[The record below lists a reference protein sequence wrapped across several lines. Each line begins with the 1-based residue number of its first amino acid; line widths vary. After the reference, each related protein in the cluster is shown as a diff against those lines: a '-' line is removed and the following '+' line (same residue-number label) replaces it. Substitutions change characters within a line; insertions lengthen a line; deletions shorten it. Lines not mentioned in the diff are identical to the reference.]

1 MALAFDF
8 GTCNSVVAR
17 WNEALNDIET
27 PDLPNLGIFYP
38 QPGSEPA
45 RVIPSVIHFAVES
58 ALLIGSQVDAA
69 GVVNHP
75 GTFRWLKMDM
85 LRNGGANRG
94 RRVNGRVIYPRH
106 AADEL
111 VDRILMFV
119 RGYFGDIDEE
129 IVLTVPVEA
138 FDHYIDWLREA
149 AIKRFPGG
157 ITFIDEATACM
168 LGYIDMVL
176 DRTPYCIVDFGGGTL
191 DVSVVRT
198 DLLRAGHAK
207 CRILGRAGEEI
218 GGIMIDNWLLE
229 DIQEEEGLTD
239 DDIASIGPSLL
250 EAIEG
255 AKIAISN
262 GSEKASFTR
271 YNDVTGR
278 LINVTITSATLKE
291 ALEKKRDPGRN
302 NLYQHI
308 IRTLDRALDQARD
321 RAGIRKEELKGIF
334 LVGGSSLLPGIEEK
348 IREFFPL
355 SEVHAGNPFEAIAR
369 GACRFEGGIF
379 DQTLTHDYCLRS
391 WNRELRDFELI
402 PVVPRGTPYPTG
414 KPVCSKYIKA
424 ASDHQDTLGLVIY
437 ERSSMSRPL
446 ISYVNGADGLRPVRE
461 GEREESR
468 QKPLNPE
475 DSEFIH
481 AVPPCRSGERRF
493 IAGFGV
499 DSNRRLTLWL
509 RDTEDNNR
517 SYILLRDGSRLP
529 LPVSD
534 LPVVKL

>member
-45 RVIPSVIHFAVES
+45 RVIPSVIHFNVES
-58 ALLIGSQVDAA
+58 ALLVGSQVDAA
-69 GVVNHP
+69 GVANHP

-176 DRTPYCIVDFGGGTL
+176 DREPYCIVDFGGGTL

-198 DLLRAGHAK
+198 DLLRAGQAK

-229 DIQEEEGLTD
+229 HIQEEEGLED

-250 EAIEG
+250 EAIEQ

-262 GSEKASFTR
+262 GSEEASFTR

-278 LINVTITSATLKE
+278 LIEVTLTSATLKE
-291 ALEKKRDPGRN
+291 ALEKKREPGRN

-355 SEVHAGNPFEAIAR
+355 SDVHAGNPFEAIAR
-369 GACRFEGGIF
+369 GACRYSGGIF

-391 WNRELRDFELI
+391 WNRELRDFELV

-424 ASDHQDTLGLVIY
+424 ASDNQETLGLVIY

-446 ISYVNGADGLRPVRE
+446 IAYVNGADGLRPVRE
-461 GEREESR
+461 GEREECR

-481 AVPPCRSGERRF
+481 AVPPCHSGERRF

-509 RDTEDNNR
+509 RDTEENNR
-517 SYILLRDGSRLP
+517 SYIRLRDGSRLP
-529 LPVSD
+529 LPVTD

>member
-27 PDLPNLGIFYP
+27 PDLPNLGIYYP

-58 ALLIGSQVDAA
+58 ALLVGSQVDAA
-69 GVVNHP
+69 GVANHP

-198 DLLRAGHAK
+198 DLLGAGHAK

-229 DIQEEEGLTD
+229 HIQEEKGLTD

-262 GSEKASFTR
+262 GIEQASFTR

-278 LINVTITSATLKE
+278 LIEVTLTAATLKE
-291 ALEKKRDPGRN
+291 ALEKKREPGRN

-321 RAGIRKEELKGIF
+321 RAGIRKEDLKGIF

-348 IREFFPL
+348 IREFFPQ
-355 SEVHAGNPFEAIAR
+355 SDVHAGNPFEAIAR
-369 GACRFEGGIF
+369 GACRYSGGIF

-391 WNRELRDFELI
+391 WNRELRDFELV

-424 ASDHQDTLGLVIY
+424 ASDNQDTLGLVIY

-446 ISYVNGADGLRPVRE
+446 IAYVNGADGLRPVRE
-461 GEREESR
+461 GEREVCR
-468 QKPLNPE
+468 DRALNPE

-509 RDTEDNNR
+509 RDTEENNS
-517 SYILLRDGSRLP
+517 SYIRLRDGSCLP
-529 LPVSD
+529 LPVTD

>member
-1 MALAFDF
+1 
-8 GTCNSVVAR
+8 
-17 WNEALNDIET
+17 
-27 PDLPNLGIFYP
+27 
-38 QPGSEPA
+38 
-45 RVIPSVIHFAVES
+45 
-58 ALLIGSQVDAA
+58 
-69 GVVNHP
+69 
-75 GTFRWLKMDM
+75 
-85 LRNGGANRG
+85 
-94 RRVNGRVIYPRH
+94 
-106 AADEL
+106 
-111 VDRILMFV
+111 MFV

-176 DRTPYCIVDFGGGTL
+176 DREPYCIVDFGGGTL

-229 DIQEEEGLTD
+229 HIQEEQGLED

-262 GSEKASFTR
+262 GSEQASFTR

-278 LINVTITSATLKE
+278 LIDVTLTSATLKE
-291 ALEKKRDPGRN
+291 ALEKKREPDRN

-348 IREFFPL
+348 IREFFPRCD
-355 SEVHAGNPFEAIAR
+355 VHAGNPFEAIAR
-369 GACRFEGGIF
+369 GACRYSGGIF

-391 WNRELRDFELI
+391 WNRELRDFELV

-424 ASDHQDTLGLVIY
+424 ASDNQETLGLVIY
-437 ERSSMSRPL
+437 ERSSMRRPL
-446 ISYVNGADGLRPVRE
+446 ITYVNGADGLRPVRE
-461 GEREESR
+461 GEREECR
-468 QKPLNPE
+468 HKPLNPE

-481 AVPPCRSGERRF
+481 AVPPCHSGERRF

-509 RDTEDNNR
+509 RDTEENNS

-529 LPVSD
+529 LPVND

>member
-1 MALAFDF
+1 MAIAFDF

-27 PDLPNLGIFYP
+27 PELPNLGILYP
-38 QPGSEPA
+38 QPGEDDA
-45 RVIPSVIHFAVES
+45 RVIPSMIHFSEAEAPLV
-58 ALLIGSQVDAA
+58 GSQVA
-69 GVVNHP
+69 GAGLLNHP

-85 LRNGGANRG
+85 LRTGGANRG
-94 RRVNGRVIYPRH
+94 RRVNGRVIYPRL
-106 AADEL
+106 AADDL

-119 RGYFGDIDEE
+119 RGVFGDIDDEL
-129 IVLTVPVEA
+129 VLTVPVEA

-157 ITFIDEATACM
+157 ISIIDEATACM
-168 LGYIDMVL
+168 LGYGDEVL
-176 DRTPYCIVDFGGGTL
+176 DNEPYGIVDFGGGTL
-191 DVSVVRT
+191 DVSIVRT
-198 DLLRAGHAK
+198 DLRNVSHAR

-229 DIQEEEGLTD
+229 YIQKEQTLGDE
-239 DDIASIGPSLL
+239 DIAAIGPSLL
-250 EAIEG
+250 EAVEE

-262 GSEKASFTR
+262 GSPEASVTR
-271 YNDVTGR
+271 FNDVTGR
-278 LINVTITSATLKE
+278 LIDVTLTADTLQ
-291 ALEKKRDPGRN
+291 AVLEKKREPGMN
-302 NLYQHI
+302 SLYQHI

-334 LVGGSSLLPGIEEK
+334 LVGGSSLLPGIEQK
-348 IREFFPL
+348 IREYFPGT
-355 SEVHAGNPFEAIAR
+355 EVYAGRPFDAIAR
-369 GACRFEGGIF
+369 GACLFSGGVI

-391 WNRELRDFELI
+391 WNRELRDFELV

-424 ASDHQDTLGLVIY
+424 ASDVQEVLGLVIY
-437 ERSSMSRPL
+437 ERTLMSRPL

-461 GEREESR
+461 GERLESR
-468 QKPLNPE
+468 HKALNPE

-481 AVPPCRSGERRF
+481 ADPPCRSGDRRF

-499 DSNRRLTLWL
+499 DKNRRLTLWL
-509 RDTEDNNR
+509 RDTEPGNR
-517 SYILLRDGSRLP
+517 SSIRLRDGSRLP
-529 LPVSD
+529 LPVAD

>member
-17 WNEALNDIET
+17 WNEALHAVET
-27 PDLPNLGIFYP
+27 PELPNLGIRFP

-45 RVIPSVIHFAVES
+45 RVIPSVIHFAEDNG
-58 ALLIGSQVDAA
+58 LLAGSQVGAS
-69 GVVNHP
+69 GLVNHP

-85 LRNGGANRG
+85 LRTGGANRG

-168 LGYIDMVL
+168 LGYSDEVL
-176 DRTPYCIVDFGGGTL
+176 DGEAYCIVDFGGGTL
-191 DVSVVRT
+191 DVSIVRT
-198 DLLRAGHAK
+198 DLLHAGHTK
-207 CRILGRAGEEI
+207 CRLLGRAGEEI
-218 GGIMIDNWLLE
+218 GGIMVDNWLLE
-229 DIQEEEGLTD
+229 HIQEREGLTD

-255 AKIAISN
+255 AKIAISS
-262 GSEKASFTR
+262 GSEASSFTR

-278 LINVTITSATLKE
+278 LIEVTLTAGNLKE
-291 ALEKKRDPGRN
+291 VLEKKREPGRN
-302 NLYQHI
+302 NLYQYI

-321 RAGIRKEELKGIF
+321 RAGIRKEDLRGIF

-348 IREFFPL
+348 IREFFPR
-355 SEVHAGNPFEAIAR
+355 SDVHAGNPFEAIAR
-369 GACRFEGGIF
+369 GACRFSGGMF

-391 WNRELRDFELI
+391 WNRELRDFELV
-402 PVVPRGTPYPTG
+402 PVVARGTPYPTG

-424 ASDHQDTLGLVIY
+424 ASDNQETLGLVIY
-437 ERSSMSRPL
+437 ERSSMIRPL
-446 ISYVNGADGLRPVRE
+446 ITYVNGADGLRPVRE
-461 GEREESR
+461 GERQESR
-468 QKPLNPE
+468 HKPLNPE

-499 DSNRRLTLWL
+499 DANRRLTLWL
-509 RDTEDNNR
+509 RDTEENNR
-517 SYILLRDGSRLP
+517 SSILLRDGSRLP

>member
-27 PDLPNLGIFYP
+27 PDLPNLGILYP

-45 RVIPSVIHFAVES
+45 RVIPSVIHFDVES
-58 ALLIGSQVDAA
+58 ALLVGSQVDAA

-168 LGYIDMVL
+168 LGYIDKVL
-176 DRTPYCIVDFGGGTL
+176 DREPYCIVDFGGGTL

-198 DLLRAGHAK
+198 DLLGAGHAK

-229 DIQEEEGLTD
+229 HIQEEEGLTD

-262 GSEKASFTR
+262 GSEQASFSR

-278 LINVTITSATLKE
+278 LIEVTLTSRTLKE
-291 ALEKKRDPGRN
+291 ALEKKREPDRN

-355 SEVHAGNPFEAIAR
+355 SDVHAGNPFEAIAR
-369 GACRFEGGIF
+369 GACRYSGGIF

-391 WNRELRDFELI
+391 WSRELRDFELV

-424 ASDHQDTLGLVIY
+424 ASDNQETLGLVIY

-446 ISYVNGADGLRPVRE
+446 ITYVNGADGLRPVRE
-461 GEREESR
+461 GERQECR

-481 AVPPCRSGERRF
+481 AVPPCHSGERRF

-509 RDTEDNNR
+509 RDTEENN
-517 SYILLRDGSRLP
+517 SSWILLRDGSRLP
-529 LPVSD
+529 LPVND

>member
-17 WNEALNDIET
+17 WNEALKDIET

-38 QPGSEPA
+38 QPGLEPA

-58 ALLIGSQVDAA
+58 ALLVGSQVDAA
-69 GVVNHP
+69 GVANHP

-168 LGYIDMVL
+168 LGYIDKVL
-176 DRTPYCIVDFGGGTL
+176 DREAYCIVDFGGGTL

-198 DLLRAGHAK
+198 DLLGAGHAK

-229 DIQEEEGLTD
+229 HIQEEEGLAD

-250 EAIEG
+250 EAIEQ

-262 GSEKASFTR
+262 GSEQASFTR
-271 YNDVTGR
+271 YNEVTGR
-278 LINVTITSATLKE
+278 LIEVTLTSATLKE
-291 ALEKKRDPGRN
+291 ALEKKREPDRN

-355 SEVHAGNPFEAIAR
+355 SDVHAGNPFEAIAR
-369 GACRFEGGIF
+369 GACRYSGGIF

-391 WNRELRDFELI
+391 WNRELRDFELV

-424 ASDHQDTLGLVIY
+424 ASDNQETLGLVIY

-446 ISYVNGADGLRPVRE
+446 ITYVNGADGLRPVRE

-509 RDTEDNNR
+509 RDTEENNS

>member
-17 WNEALNDIET
+17 WNEALKDIET
-27 PDLPNLGIFYP
+27 PELPNLGILYS
-38 QPGSEPA
+38 QRGDADA
-45 RVIPSVIHFAVES
+45 RVIPSLIHFGEAELPLV
-58 ALLIGSQVDAA
+58 GSQVA
-69 GVVNHP
+69 GAGLANHP

-85 LRNGGANRG
+85 LRTGGANRG
-94 RRVNGRVIYPRH
+94 LRVNGRVIYPRV
-106 AADEL
+106 AAEEL

-119 RGYFGDIDEE
+119 RGSFGDIDDEL
-129 IVLTVPVEA
+129 VLTVPVEA

-157 ITFIDEATACM
+157 ISIIDEATACM
-168 LGYIDMVL
+168 LGYGDEVL
-176 DRTPYCIVDFGGGTL
+176 DNEPYCIVDFGGGTL
-191 DVSVVRT
+191 DVSIVRT
-198 DLLRAGHAK
+198 DLRSTAHAR

-229 DIQEEEGLTD
+229 HLQHEHALSD

-250 EAIEG
+250 EAVEQ

-262 GSEKASFTR
+262 GSPEASFTR
-271 YNDVTGR
+271 FNDMTGR
-278 LINVTITSATLKE
+278 LIDVTLTADNLQ
-291 ALEKKRDPGRN
+291 AVLETTREPGMN

-308 IRTLDRALDQARD
+308 VRTLDRALDQARD

-334 LVGGSSLLPGIEEK
+334 LVGGSSLLPGIEQK
-348 IREFFPL
+348 IREYFPGTA
-355 SEVHAGNPFEAIAR
+355 VHAGRPFDAIAR
-369 GACRFEGGIF
+369 GACLFSGGVI

-391 WNRELRDFELI
+391 WNRELRDFELV

-424 ASDHQDTLGLVIY
+424 ASDVQEVLGLVIY
-437 ERSSMSRPL
+437 ERTQMSRPL
-446 ISYVNGADGLRPVRE
+446 ISYVNGANGLRPVKE
-461 GEREESR
+461 GERLESR
-468 QKPLNPE
+468 HKALNPE
-475 DSEFIH
+475 DNEFIR
-481 AVPPCRSGERRF
+481 AVPPCRSGDRRF

-509 RDTEDNNR
+509 RDTEPGNQSTIR
-517 SYILLRDGSRLP
+517 LRDGSILP

>member
-58 ALLIGSQVDAA
+58 ALLVGSQVDAA

-176 DRTPYCIVDFGGGTL
+176 DREPYCIVDFGGGTL

-198 DLLRAGHAK
+198 DLLRAGHVK

-229 DIQEEEGLTD
+229 HIQEEEGLTD

-262 GSEKASFTR
+262 GSEQASFTR

-278 LINVTITSATLKE
+278 LIEVTLTSATLKE
-291 ALEKKRDPGRN
+291 ALEKKREPGRN

-355 SEVHAGNPFEAIAR
+355 NDVHAGNPFEAIAR
-369 GACRFEGGIF
+369 GACRYSGGIF

-391 WNRELRDFELI
+391 WNRELRDFELV

-424 ASDHQDTLGLVIY
+424 ASDNQETLGLVIY
-437 ERSSMSRPL
+437 ERSSMSRPM
-446 ISYVNGADGLRPVRE
+446 ITYVNGADGLRPVRE
-461 GEREESR
+461 GVRQECR

-481 AVPPCRSGERRF
+481 AVPPCHSGERRF

-509 RDTEDNNR
+509 RDTEENNR

-529 LPVSD
+529 LPVND

>member
-58 ALLIGSQVDAA
+58 ALLVGSQVDAA

-229 DIQEEEGLTD
+229 HIQEEEGLAD
-239 DDIASIGPSLL
+239 DDIAAIGPSLL
-250 EAIEG
+250 EAIEQ

-278 LINVTITSATLKE
+278 LIDVTLTSATLKE
-291 ALEKKRDPGRN
+291 ALEKKREPGRN

-321 RAGIRKEELKGIF
+321 RAGIRKEELKGVF

-355 SEVHAGNPFEAIAR
+355 SEVHSGNPFEAIAR
-369 GACRFEGGIF
+369 GACRYSGGIF
-379 DQTLTHDYCLRS
+379 DQTLIHDYCLRS
-391 WNRELRDFELI
+391 WNRELRDFELV

-424 ASDHQDTLGLVIY
+424 ASDNQETLGLVIY

-446 ISYVNGADGLRPVRE
+446 ITYVNGADGLRPVRE
-461 GEREESR
+461 GEREVCR
-468 QKPLNPE
+468 DRALNPE

-509 RDTEDNNR
+509 RDTEENNS

>member
-27 PDLPNLGIFYP
+27 PDLPNLGILYP

-45 RVIPSVIHFAVES
+45 RVIPSVIHFDVES
-58 ALLIGSQVDAA
+58 ALLVGSQVDAA

-229 DIQEEEGLTD
+229 HIQEEEKLTD

-250 EAIEG
+250 EAIEQ

-262 GSEKASFTR
+262 GSEQASFSR

-278 LINVTITSATLKE
+278 LIEVTLTSRTLKE
-291 ALEKKRDPGRN
+291 ALEKKREPDRN

-355 SEVHAGNPFEAIAR
+355 SDVHAGNPFEAIAR

-379 DQTLTHDYCLRS
+379 DQTLIHDYCLRS
-391 WNRELRDFELI
+391 WNRELRDFELV

-424 ASDHQDTLGLVIY
+424 ASDDQDALGLVIY

-461 GEREESR
+461 GEREECR
-468 QKPLNPE
+468 DRALNPE

-481 AVPPCRSGERRF
+481 AVPPCHSGERRF

-509 RDTEDNNR
+509 RDTEENNS

>member
-45 RVIPSVIHFAVES
+45 RVIPSVIHFDVES
-58 ALLIGSQVDAA
+58 ALLVGSQVDAA

-229 DIQEEEGLTD
+229 HIQKEEGLTD

-262 GSEKASFTR
+262 GSEQVSFTR

-278 LINVTITSATLKE
+278 LIEVTLTSATLKE
-291 ALEKKRDPGRN
+291 ALEKKREPDRN

-321 RAGIRKEELKGIF
+321 RSGIRKEELKGIF

-348 IREFFPL
+348 IREFFPRCD
-355 SEVHAGNPFEAIAR
+355 VHAGNPFEAIAR
-369 GACRFEGGIF
+369 GACRYSGGIF

-391 WNRELRDFELI
+391 WNRELRDFELV

-424 ASDHQDTLGLVIY
+424 ASDNQETLGLVIY
-437 ERSSMSRPL
+437 ERSSMSPR
-446 ISYVNGADGLRPVRE
+446 
-461 GEREESR
+461 
-468 QKPLNPE
+468 
-475 DSEFIH
+475 
-481 AVPPCRSGERRF
+481 
-493 IAGFGV
+493 
-499 DSNRRLTLWL
+499 
-509 RDTEDNNR
+509 
-517 SYILLRDGSRLP
+517 
-529 LPVSD
+529 
-534 LPVVKL
+534 

>member
-1 MALAFDF
+1 MAIAFDF

-27 PDLPNLGIFYP
+27 PELPTLGIAYP
-38 QPGSEPA
+38 QPGDADA
-45 RVIPSVIHFAVES
+45 RVIPSMIHFAEES
-58 ALLIGSQVDAA
+58 RLLVGSQVSGA
-69 GVVNHP
+69 GVANHP

-85 LRNGGANRG
+85 LRTGGANRG
-94 RRVNGRVIYPRH
+94 RRVNGRVIYPRM

-111 VDRILMFV
+111 VDRILMYV
-119 RGYFGDIDEE
+119 RGYFGDIDEQL
-129 IVLTVPVEA
+129 VLTVPVEA

-149 AIKRFPGG
+149 AMKRFPGG
-157 ITFIDEATACM
+157 ISIIDEATACM
-168 LGYIDMVL
+168 LGYRNELSDSE
-176 DRTPYCIVDFGGGTL
+176 PCCIVDFGGGTL
-191 DVSVVRT
+191 DVSIVRT
-198 DLLRAGHAK
+198 DLQQAGHAR

-218 GGIMIDNWLLE
+218 GGMMIDNWLLE
-229 DIQEEEGLTD
+229 HLQEKEGLGD
-239 DDIASIGPSLL
+239 DDIAAIGPSLL
-250 EAIEG
+250 EAIEQ

-262 GSEKASFTR
+262 GNETASFTR

-278 LINVTITSATLKE
+278 FIEVTLTAATLKE
-291 ALEKKRDPGRN
+291 VLEKRREPGRL
-302 NLYQHI
+302 NLYQHM

-321 RAGIRKEELKGIF
+321 RAGIRKEELRGIF
-334 LVGGSSLLPGIEEK
+334 LVGGSSLLPGIGEK
-348 IREFFPL
+348 LREFFPQSDL
-355 SEVHAGNPFEAIAR
+355 FAGKPFDAIAR
-369 GACRFEGGIF
+369 GACRFSGGII
-379 DQTLTHDYCLRS
+379 DQALIHDYCLRS
-391 WNRELRDFELI
+391 WNRELRDFELV

-424 ASDHQDTLGLVIY
+424 ASDHQEVLGLVIY
-437 ERSSMSRPL
+437 ERSVMSRPL

-461 GEREESR
+461 GERQESR
-468 QKPLNPE
+468 FRALNPE

-499 DSNRRLTLWL
+499 DANRRLTLWL
-509 RDTEDNNR
+509 RDTLENNR
-517 SYILLRDGSRLP
+517 SSIRLRDGSRIS

>member
-45 RVIPSVIHFAVES
+45 RVIPSVIHFAEES
-58 ALLIGSQVDAA
+58 ALLVGSQVDAA

-229 DIQEEEGLTD
+229 HIQEEEGLTD

-262 GSEKASFTR
+262 GSEQASFTR

-278 LINVTITSATLKE
+278 LIDVTLTSATLKE
-291 ALEKKRDPGRN
+291 ALEKKTGAGQEQPLPAHHPHTRPCDRSGTRPGRHP
-302 NLYQHI
+302 QGGAE
-308 IRTLDRALDQARD
+308 RDFSCGGKQPAARH
-321 RAGIRKEELKGIF
+321 RREN
-334 LVGGSSLLPGIEEK
+334 PGV
-348 IREFFPL
+348 FPP
-355 SEVHAGNPFEAIAR
+355 ER
-369 GACRFEGGIF
+369 GTFR
-379 DQTLTHDYCLRS
+379 QSLRS
-391 WNRELRDFELI
+391 HSQGGMPLLR
-402 PVVPRGTPYPTG
+402 R
-414 KPVCSKYIKA
+414 
-424 ASDHQDTLGLVIY
+424 H
-437 ERSSMSRPL
+437 
-446 ISYVNGADGLRPVRE
+446 LRPDADPRLLSAKLEPGTSGFRTGSRCSTRYPLPDRE
-461 GEREESR
+461 TGMQQIS
-468 QKPLNPE
+468 Q
-475 DSEFIH
+475 
-481 AVPPCRSGERRF
+481 G
-493 IAGFGV
+493 GFGQPG
-499 DSNRRLTLWL
+499 DARTGHL
-509 RDTEDNNR
+509 
-517 SYILLRDGSRLP
+517 
-529 LPVSD
+529 
-534 LPVVKL
+534 

>member
-45 RVIPSVIHFAVES
+45 RVIPSVIHFVVES
-58 ALLIGSQVDAA
+58 TLLVGSQVDAA
-69 GVVNHP
+69 GVANHP

-198 DLLRAGHAK
+198 DLLGAGHAK

-229 DIQEEEGLTD
+229 HIQEEHGLAD

-250 EAIEG
+250 EAIEQ

-262 GSEKASFTR
+262 GSEKVSFTR

-278 LINVTITSATLKE
+278 LIDVTFTSATLKE
-291 ALEKKRDPGRN
+291 ALEKKREPGRN

-348 IREFFPL
+348 IREFFPQ
-355 SEVHAGNPFEAIAR
+355 SDVHAGNPFEAIAR
-369 GACRFEGGIF
+369 GACRFDGGIF

-391 WNRELRDFELI
+391 WNRELRDFELV
-402 PVVPRGTPYPTG
+402 PVVARGTPYPTG

-424 ASDHQDTLGLVIY
+424 ASDLQDTLGLVIY
-437 ERSSMSRPL
+437 ERSLMTRPL

-461 GEREESR
+461 GEQEECR
-468 QKPLNPE
+468 HKPLNPE

-481 AVPPCRSGERRF
+481 AVPPCRSAERRF

-509 RDTEDNNR
+509 RDTQENNR
-517 SYILLRDGSRLP
+517 SYIRLRDGSSLP